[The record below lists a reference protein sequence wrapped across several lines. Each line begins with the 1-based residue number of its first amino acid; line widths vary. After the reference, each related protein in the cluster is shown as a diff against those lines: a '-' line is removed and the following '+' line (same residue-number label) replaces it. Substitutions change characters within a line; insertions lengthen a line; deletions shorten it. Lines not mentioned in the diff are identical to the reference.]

1 LTALWWESYG
11 GEGKELQKVAMKILS
26 LTCSATGCERNWS
39 TFDQVHTKR
48 RNRLEQQRLNALVY
62 VKYNLQLEMRQKSRE
77 EKGETYDPICL
88 SDIESDDEWITE
100 KENPCLPIDSSWM
113 DIHECFDVEEGAP
126 SKKRKR
132 GNYFYL
138 ELRT

>member
-1 LTALWWESYG
+1 
-11 GEGKELQKVAMKILS
+11 
-26 LTCSATGCERNWS
+26 
-39 TFDQVHTKR
+39 
-48 RNRLEQQRLNALVY
+48 
-62 VKYNLQLEMRQKSRE
+62 
-77 EKGETYDPICL
+77 
-88 SDIESDDEWITE
+88 
-100 KENPCLPIDSSWM
+100 M